1 MKLAI
6 TILFAAVG
14 FAQAQPVI
22 EAARVKANHS
32 GLNWVD
38 SDNNPT
44 RVRMVNM
51 PLRAMLRIA
60 YDVFQFKIVGGPEWM
75 SDESWDL
82 EMKTDVE
89 ATREQRLALLQTLL
103 ADRFKLKVH
112 WDTRDMQKYRL
123 VVTKAGKLR
132 QPDPKLKQGVW
143 YRPGSFD
150 GHAIEISDLCF
161 YLKNDLQIEV
171 DDATGLTGKYDLKFE
186 WTPEPRPPDATA
198 PSLFTAFQEAGL
210 KLESIKGPVKVLVVD
225 HAERPVNE

>member
-1 MKLAI
+1 MRIAI
-6 TILFAAVG
+6 TLLSAAAFV
-14 FAQAQPVI
+14 QAQPVI

-32 GLNWVD
+32 GVNWVD

-44 RVRMVNM
+44 RVRMINM

-60 YDVFQFKIVGGPEWM
+60 YDVFQFKIVGGPDWM
-75 SDESWDL
+75 VDESWDL

-89 ATREQRLALLQTLL
+89 ATREQRLVLLQTLL
-103 ADRFKLKVH
+103 TDRFKLKVH

-123 VVTKAGKLR
+123 VVTNARKLR
-132 QPDPKLKQGVW
+132 EPDPKLKQGVW

-150 GHAIEISDLCF
+150 GHAIQMSDVCF
-161 YLKNDLQIEV
+161 YLKNDRQIEI

-186 WTPEPRPPDATA
+186 WAADPSATDA
-198 PSLFTAFQEAGL
+198 PSLFTALQESGL
-210 KLESIKGPVKVLVVD
+210 KLESIKGPVRVLVVD

>member
-6 TILFAAVG
+6 TILLATGA

-51 PLRAMLRIA
+51 PLRAVLRVA
-60 YDVFQFKIVGGPEWM
+60 YDVFMFKIVGGPDWM
-75 SDESWDL
+75 LDENWDL
-82 EMKTDVE
+82 EMKTDIE

-132 QPDPKLKQGVW
+132 EPDPNLKPGVW

-150 GHAIEISDLCF
+150 GHAVSMTDVCF
-161 YLKNDLQIEV
+161 YLKNDRQIEV

-186 WTPEPRPPDATA
+186 WAADPSAADATG
-198 PSLFTAFQEAGL
+198 PSLFTAIQQFGL

-225 HAERPVNE
+225 HAERPINE